1 MRWSLEELK
10 DAWDLYRGFRN
21 FPRNSWQ
28 RLKLVL
34 FWIRFGYTKQ
44 FQWDL
49 YANIGK
55 EFVFRVKKFRDS
67 DRYGIPM
74 DVADEAEWT
83 SILDEM
89 IDTWDKMNKE
99 FYLGQIPL
107 PELENAD
114 EEGVDDF
121 LNKIRNYSLTEEQ
134 LKTMKNLVEEQ
145 RLNNARA
152 FELFNKYFQNLWD

>member
-10 DAWDLYRGFRN
+10 DAWDLYKGFRD

-49 YANIGK
+49 YANIEK
-55 EFVFRVKKFRDS
+55 EFIFRVKKFRDS
-67 DRYGIPM
+67 ERYGIPM
-74 DVADEAEWT
+74 DVTDEAEWT
-83 SILDEM
+83 SILNEM
-89 IDTWDKMNKE
+89 IDTWEKMHNE
-99 FYLGQIPL
+99 YYLGLIEKVPSVT
-107 PELENAD
+107 EDIVIKGIE
-114 EEGVDDF
+114 V
-121 LNKIRNYSLTEEQ
+121 KSLSFPRTEEQ
-134 LKTMKNLVEEQ
+134 LKTMQNLVEEQ